1 MFRAT
6 PLRPMCDGTVV
17 STPKDRQSAFSRIY
31 DTAYWGAEHL
41 SGMGST
47 VEATAPVRAVIE
59 RVVVEHDIRSVT
71 DVACGDMV
79 WMPLVLERLRER
91 GHPVAFTGCDIVPSL
106 IEQHTARFPALRFR
120 QLDLVSEPIPPADLI
135 ICREV
140 LQHLPVDDILEA
152 LANISASGARFLL
165 TTIHLRR
172 HGLRNRLNMKIG
184 RCRDRNLL
192 LPPFDLPNPLVIY
205 PDTDGQRDKF
215 IGLWALPF
223 AGWSRG
229 RRAQR

>member
-1 MFRAT
+1 M
-6 PLRPMCDGTVV
+6 
-17 STPKDRQSAFSRIY
+17 STRKDRQSAFSRIY

-59 RVVVEHDIRSVT
+59 RVVREHDIRSMT

-79 WMPLVLERLRER
+79 WMPLVLDRLRAA
-91 GHPVAFTGCDIVPSL
+91 GHPVEFTGCDIVPSL
-106 IEQHTARFPALRFR
+106 VDQHALRFPDLR
-120 QLDLVSEPIPPADLI
+120 FQQLDFVSERIPPADLI
-135 ICREV
+135 ICREA
-140 LQHLPVDDILEA
+140 LQHLPVEDILDA
-152 LANISASGARFLL
+152 LVNFSASGARLLL

-172 HGLRNRLNMKIG
+172 HGLRNHLNMRIG

-192 LPPFDLPNPLVIY
+192 LPPFDLPNPLALY
-205 PDTDGQRDKF
+205 PDTDDGQRDKF

-223 AGWSRG
+223 AGWRRG
-229 RRAQR
+229 ER